1 MSQNPESAVG
11 YMTLPAELPVPL
23 DDGAC
28 AHLPGLAMPPVVLPR
43 SDGGSVDLAALPPGC
58 TVLYCYPMTGTPGR
72 ALPDQ
77 WDAIP
82 GARGCTPQACGFR
95 DHAAELATLGA
106 AVMGLSTQTPAE
118 QRELAGRLHLPF
130 PVLSDEDLRFA
141 RALRLPTFRADGV
154 ERIRRLT
161 LVIEDGRIAHV
172 FYPVFPPDRSA
183 ADVVAWLRAQ
193 PAV

>member
-1 MSQNPESAVG
+1 MSQTPESAAAG
-11 YMTLPAELPVPL
+11 YMTLPAGLPVPV

-28 AHLPGLAMPPVVLPR
+28 AHLKGLAVPPMVLPS
-43 SDGGSVDLAALPPGC
+43 SDGRHIDLAALPPRR

-72 ALPDQ
+72 ALPTN

-95 DHAAELATLGA
+95 DHAAELAELGTG
-106 AVMGLSTQTPAE
+106 VMGLSTQSPAE
-118 QRELAGRLHLPF
+118 QRELAARLHLPF
-130 PVLSDEDLRFA
+130 PVLSDENLRFA
-141 RALRLPTFRADGV
+141 RALRLPTFRADGA

-161 LVIEDGRIAHV
+161 LVIDEGRITHV

-183 ADVVAWLRAQ
+183 ADVLAWLRA
-193 PAV
+193 PSR